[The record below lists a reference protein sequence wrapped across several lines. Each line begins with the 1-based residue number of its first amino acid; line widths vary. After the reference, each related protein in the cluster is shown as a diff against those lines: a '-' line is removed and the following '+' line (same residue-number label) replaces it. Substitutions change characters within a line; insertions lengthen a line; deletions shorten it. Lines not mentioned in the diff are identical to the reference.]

1 MRYSEL
7 ADVYEELES
16 TAKKLEKSDIIA
28 KLLKKTP
35 AKILPDVVL
44 LLQGKVYP
52 EWSEEVLGVA
62 GQLMIKAIAKATGE
76 SAEDVM
82 DIFTKKGDLGLTVED
97 LSKQKKQRTLFS
109 EELTIEKVFENIKQ
123 IAKQAG
129 SGSQDKKQM
138 LIAELIAHAKPKE
151 AKYIVRTVLEELR
164 VGVAEGLIRDAIAK
178 AFNVEPK
185 AVENAWFL
193 RPDYGEI
200 AEIAKEKGEAGLK
213 KVKIEVG
220 MPIHVL
226 LAEKSPDLKTAV
238 ESYDKVLLE
247 YKYDGMRTCQPAGS
261 IVLSNPELKEIDKL
275 KVGDKILSS
284 RGKEQN
290 VTEILRRKYTGNI
303 LKIKPSNLPAF
314 VLTSDHPIYAI
325 KHKKCHWASK
335 QLCRPNCNTQNQS
348 CSKFYTEYKP
358 EFYEAKDLQKNDF
371 LYVPKYSIVKDI
383 TIIKIKDFVDFKR
396 HGNTQEMPR
405 EIKVTK
411 ELLELFGWYC
421 AEGSSNSKWGNISFA
436 LSSKERNYAEFIKKA
451 LKSIFDLNANIRER
465 NNGLEVYVRSRILA
479 EFFSKTF
486 GSNAKEKKLPDFIL
500 KLPKDNLSI
509 LLKSYWKGDGNTDKA
524 GVCLTTASKKLAYSL
539 LLAYSKLG
547 ILVSILES
555 TCPPR
560 ICKNRNIKASKIFR
574 IRILGA
580 QQEKLDYA
588 RFEGDRSW
596 NRFFE
601 TDKGFFVPIKNI
613 QAEPFNDFVYN
624 IETEDHT
631 YTNPFVLHNCIHKKG
646 DKIWLFTRRLENVTA
661 AFPDLVKLC
670 KENIRARECIL
681 DSETVGVDKN
691 GKPVP
696 FQLLSTRI
704 KRKHEIEASVGKIP
718 IISNLFDIIYLNGE
732 ILFDEPLWKRK
743 EILEKSIT
751 EKKGKFHIAEGL
763 VTKDLEKAEKFYKE
777 ALKAG
782 QEGLIVKNLDAKYQP
797 GRRVAGGWLKVKPVM
812 ESLDLVIVGATWGAG
827 KRAGTLGSFFLAL
840 RDPSTGK
847 FLECGMMGSGV
858 KEKRSEAME
867 ASEMTL
873 KELTKELKPLI
884 EFEKGNTVKIKPKII
899 VEVAY
904 EEIQKSP
911 TYESGYALR
920 FPRLVR
926 LRPDKALEEVDT
938 KTRIKRL
945 YEQQKGKKK

>member
-62 GQLMIKAIAKATGE
+62 GQLMIRAIAKATGE

-109 EELTIEKVFENIKQ
+109 EELTIEKVFENLKQ

-129 SGSQDKKQM
+129 AGSQDKKQM

-164 VGVAEGLIRDAIAK
+164 VGVAEGLVRDAIAK
-178 AFNVEPK
+178 AFGVEPK
-185 AVENAWFL
+185 VVEDAWFL

-247 YKYDGMRTCQPAGS
+247 YKYDGMRT
-261 IVLSNPELKEIDKL
+261 L
-275 KVGDKILSS
+275 
-284 RGKEQN
+284 
-290 VTEILRRKYTGNI
+290 
-303 LKIKPSNLPAF
+303 
-314 VLTSDHPIYAI
+314 
-325 KHKKCHWASK
+325 
-335 QLCRPNCNTQNQS
+335 
-348 CSKFYTEYKP
+348 
-358 EFYEAKDLQKNDF
+358 
-371 LYVPKYSIVKDI
+371 
-383 TIIKIKDFVDFKR
+383 
-396 HGNTQEMPR
+396 
-405 EIKVTK
+405 
-411 ELLELFGWYC
+411 
-421 AEGSSNSKWGNISFA
+421 
-436 LSSKERNYAEFIKKA
+436 
-451 LKSIFDLNANIRER
+451 
-465 NNGLEVYVRSRILA
+465 
-479 EFFSKTF
+479 
-486 GSNAKEKKLPDFIL
+486 
-500 KLPKDNLSI
+500 
-509 LLKSYWKGDGNTDKA
+509 
-524 GVCLTTASKKLAYSL
+524 
-539 LLAYSKLG
+539 
-547 ILVSILES
+547 
-555 TCPPR
+555 
-560 ICKNRNIKASKIFR
+560 
-574 IRILGA
+574 
-580 QQEKLDYA
+580 
-588 RFEGDRSW
+588 
-596 NRFFE
+596 
-601 TDKGFFVPIKNI
+601 
-613 QAEPFNDFVYN
+613 
-624 IETEDHT
+624 
-631 YTNPFVLHNCIHKKG
+631 IHKQG
-646 DKIWLFTRRLENVTA
+646 NKIWIFTRRLENVTA

-670 KENIRARECIL
+670 KENIMARECIL
-681 DSETVGVDKN
+681 DSETIGVDKN

-920 FPRLVR
+920 FPRLVKM
-926 LRPDKALEEVDT
+926 RPDKALEEVDT

-945 YEQQKGKKK
+945 YEQQKGKKR

>member
-62 GQLMIKAIAKATGE
+62 GQLMIRAIAKATGE

-109 EELTIEKVFENIKQ
+109 EELTIEKVFENLKQ

-129 SGSQDKKQM
+129 AGSQDKKQM

-164 VGVAEGLIRDAIAK
+164 VGVAEGLVRDAIAK

-185 AVENAWFL
+185 VVEDAWFL

-247 YKYDGMRTCQPAGS
+247 YKYDGMRT
-261 IVLSNPELKEIDKL
+261 L
-275 KVGDKILSS
+275 
-284 RGKEQN
+284 
-290 VTEILRRKYTGNI
+290 
-303 LKIKPSNLPAF
+303 
-314 VLTSDHPIYAI
+314 
-325 KHKKCHWASK
+325 
-335 QLCRPNCNTQNQS
+335 
-348 CSKFYTEYKP
+348 
-358 EFYEAKDLQKNDF
+358 
-371 LYVPKYSIVKDI
+371 
-383 TIIKIKDFVDFKR
+383 
-396 HGNTQEMPR
+396 
-405 EIKVTK
+405 
-411 ELLELFGWYC
+411 
-421 AEGSSNSKWGNISFA
+421 
-436 LSSKERNYAEFIKKA
+436 
-451 LKSIFDLNANIRER
+451 
-465 NNGLEVYVRSRILA
+465 
-479 EFFSKTF
+479 
-486 GSNAKEKKLPDFIL
+486 
-500 KLPKDNLSI
+500 
-509 LLKSYWKGDGNTDKA
+509 
-524 GVCLTTASKKLAYSL
+524 
-539 LLAYSKLG
+539 
-547 ILVSILES
+547 
-555 TCPPR
+555 
-560 ICKNRNIKASKIFR
+560 
-574 IRILGA
+574 
-580 QQEKLDYA
+580 
-588 RFEGDRSW
+588 
-596 NRFFE
+596 
-601 TDKGFFVPIKNI
+601 
-613 QAEPFNDFVYN
+613 
-624 IETEDHT
+624 
-631 YTNPFVLHNCIHKKG
+631 IHKQG
-646 DKIWLFTRRLENVTA
+646 NKIWIFTRRLENVTA

-670 KENIRARECIL
+670 KENIMARECIL
-681 DSETVGVDKN
+681 DSETIGVDKN

-704 KRKHEIEASVGKIP
+704 KRKHEIEASAVKIP

-920 FPRLVR
+920 FPRLVK

-945 YEQQKGKKK
+945 YEQQKGKRK